1 MPLSFVFHA
10 QNFTKGGGS
19 EGSRC
24 ATRLELLQRRCDE
37 GHIIDPKTLI
47 KIVKDT
53 PLSDNA
59 DQGMITQLAPQKV
72 HLELRPGE
80 TRHVKVLFLQF
91 KTL

>member
-1 MPLSFVFHA
+1 MPLSCVFHA

-24 ATRLELLQRRCDE
+24 ATRLELLQRGCDE

-53 PLSDNA
+53 PLT

-72 HLELRPGE
+72 HLKLRPGE
-80 TRHVKVLFLQF
+80 THNVKELFSQF